1 MVEGSFTKG
10 GSVVDAIFEASMENT
25 LGGRGVITKGG
36 SVVDAIFEANM
47 ENTTASI
54 TRVKSQAAEL

>member
-1 MVEGSFTKG
+1 MVEGSFKN
-10 GSVVDAIFEASMENT
+10 S
-25 LGGRGVITKGG
+25 G

-54 TRVKSQAAEL
+54 TRVKNQAAEL